1 MKKTILTKSGK
12 ILSLI
17 VLTGITLTGISRS
30 EDGGK
35 ANVEQGAAADEA
47 GPDRKKVEFFEK
59 LYKMKIEGVKPFEE
73 YDDPDSFYS
82 AIAKQVGIPKKAF
95 DAVEKKYGWKQ
106 NDKFFLSAMVKGGW
120 DGDYWGVMVTK
131 FPAALK
137 EAKSKKEK
145 MKLLE
150 GMEMKMVVIGYDGAV
165 SFPEDPDTAEQDGA
179 DQPATA
185 PESKSEGDEKP
196 KSESKGRSQ

>member
-17 VLTGITLTGISRS
+17 VLTGITLTGVSRS
-30 EDGGK
+30 EDEGK
-35 ANVEQGAAADEA
+35 ANAESGAADEA
-47 GPDRKKVEFFEK
+47 ASDRKKVGFFEK
-59 LYKMKIEGVKPFEE
+59 LYKMKIEGVKSLEE
-73 YDDPDSFYS
+73 YDDPDSFYA

-95 DAVEKKYGWKQ
+95 DAVKKKYGWNQ
-106 NDKFFLSAMVKGGW
+106 NDEFFLSAMVKGGW

-137 EAKSKKEK
+137 EAKSKEER

-150 GMEMKMVVIGYDGAV
+150 GMEMKMVVIGYDGAI
-165 SFPEDPDTAEQDGA
+165 SFPEKPDTE
-179 DQPATA
+179 
-185 PESKSEGDEKP
+185 ESGPGE
-196 KSESKGRSQ
+196 